1 MKIIQLNRNPVYPK
15 AIVLPINYNH
25 RAESEM
31 IAVQN
36 NKERDRKK
44 KNKSKIHRLGHETPT
59 GRRLLARKYRRTQK
73 QKAVVEDEE
82 TLSPTGKDY
91 KTGGWITR

>member
-1 MKIIQLNRNPVYPK
+1 MRND
-15 AIVLPINYNH
+15 
-25 RAESEM
+25 
-31 IAVQN
+31 
-36 NKERDRKK
+36 KEREGKK
-44 KNKSKIHRLGHETPT
+44 KRESKHHRLSHETPT

-73 QKAVVEDEE
+73 QKAVVEDKE